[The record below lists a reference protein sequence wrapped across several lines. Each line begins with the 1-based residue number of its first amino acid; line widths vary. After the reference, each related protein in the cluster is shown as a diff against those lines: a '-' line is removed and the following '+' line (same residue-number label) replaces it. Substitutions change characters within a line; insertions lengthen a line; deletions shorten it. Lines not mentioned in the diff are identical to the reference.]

1 MFESGGIGAQI
12 DRKVGALTGNPQAMQ
27 QLQQKQKTQQ
37 GKGVTP
43 DLLDALALQKVM
55 SDKALAKQQLAL
67 SQQQDAGT
75 VVEQMEQKLVG
86 MNKEELTAQT
96 AGIMGE
102 RNKKRQQQVSSGKP
116 PQATGQRPPMQ
127 MAQGAPQG
135 LPAAPRPPM
144 QMAQGG
150 IIGYAAGDKVE
161 AKGSRLEQALK
172 AIGISYKDYMAMRP
186 EQKKGVDAK
195 IQQEYIKQRK
205 EFTPTQMPISAA
217 IDKAMV
223 PTPERVASDA
233 AAKANYD
240 KKQSTGELGLDALLA
255 DKSLMQEEKD
265 QVAAVDTQT
274 AQPPAGQ
281 PPAGQPPA
289 GQPPAG
295 FGASSD
301 MSIDQQLQSVLNT
314 SAPDTNAIDKKQL
327 STALGDSFM
336 GKVEDRIE
344 VNPEAKSEA
353 TLARLAS
360 DDVEKGGY
368 GTKKYE
374 AGLAKYLKQK
384 EDLDAAQLDPA
395 AVEKERANA
404 GIRGLI
410 SGGTSRGASIAKGKF
425 DANVSQRRRDVIT
438 EQRDMYVKNKEATS
452 AVLDKINAGASDA
465 LKLYKEDVSRG
476 MDLMANITKADMT
489 LYQTEADRMYNQ
501 NQNGIKNKIDALKV
515 SSQANLQKMI
525 QEQASVQE
533 LSVALKGLINANTDL
548 RTEYFKALGPEQTG
562 LNSIIYNKKS
572 TPAEIKLAQG
582 QLKAMEGTY
591 QVLEDKTRTDDMIT
605 IYEDFIKML
614 RDQGGYSN
622 TMVTQIQN
630 QISQTLGTSQGTSQ
644 GASQRASQ
652 SASKGGTAQQRADI
666 LAPPPTD

>member
-12 DRKVGALTGNPQAMQ
+12 DKKVGALTGNPQAMQ

-96 AGIMGE
+96 AGILGE
-102 RNKKRQQQVSSGKP
+102 RNKKRQQQVSAGKP
-116 PQATGQRPPMQ
+116 PQQQGQRPPMQ

-150 IIGYAAGDKVE
+150 IIGYAAGEKVE

-255 DKSLMQEEKD
+255 DKSLIQEEKD

-274 AQPPAGQ
+274 AQPPAV
-281 PPAGQPPA
+281 
-289 GQPPAG
+289 QPPAG

-314 SAPDTNAIDKKQL
+314 PAPDTSDIDKKQL

-336 GKVEDRIE
+336 GTVEDRIE
-344 VNPEAKSEA
+344 VDPEAESKDV
-353 TLARLAS
+353 LKRLSS
-360 DDVEKGGY
+360 DNIEEGGY

-425 DANVSQRRRDVIT
+425 DDNVSQRRRDVIT

-452 AVLDKINAGASDA
+452 AILDKVNAGASDA

-525 QEQASVQE
+525 QEQASLQE

-548 RTEYFKALGPEQTG
+548 RTEYFKALGPEQTR
-562 LNSIIYNKKS
+562 LNNIIYNKES
-572 TPAEIKLAQG
+572 TAAAVKLAQG
-582 QLKAMEGTY
+582 QLQAMEGTY

-644 GASQRASQ
+644 GASQ
-652 SASKGGTAQQRADI
+652 SASRVGTAQQRADI
-666 LAPPPTD
+666 IAPPPTD

>member
-12 DRKVGALTGNPQAMQ
+12 DKKVGALTGNPQAMQ

-96 AGIMGE
+96 AGILGE
-102 RNKKRQQQVSSGKP
+102 RNKKRQQQVSAGKP
-116 PQATGQRPPMQ
+116 PQQQGQRPPMQ

-150 IIGYAAGDKVE
+150 IIGYAAGEKVE

-255 DKSLMQEEKD
+255 DKSLIQEEKD

-274 AQPPAGQ
+274 AQPPAV
-281 PPAGQPPA
+281 
-289 GQPPAG
+289 QPPAG

-314 SAPDTNAIDKKQL
+314 PAPDTSDIDKKQL

-336 GKVEDRIE
+336 GTVEDRIE
-344 VNPEAKSEA
+344 VDPEAESKDV
-353 TLARLAS
+353 LKRLSS
-360 DDVEKGGY
+360 DNIEEGGY

-425 DANVSQRRRDVIT
+425 DDNVSQRRRDVIT

-452 AVLDKINAGASDA
+452 AILDKVNAGASDA

-525 QEQASVQE
+525 QEQASLQE

-548 RTEYFKALGPEQTG
+548 RTEYFKALGPEQTR
-562 LNSIIYNKKS
+562 LNNIIYNKES
-572 TPAEIKLAQG
+572 TAAEVKLAQG
-582 QLKAMEGTY
+582 QLQAMEGTY
-591 QVLEDKTRTDDMIT
+591 QVLEDKTKTDDMIT

-644 GASQRASQ
+644 GASQ
-652 SASKGGTAQQRADI
+652 SASRVGTAQQRADI
-666 LAPPPTD
+666 IAPPPTD